1 LEADVREFFAHHP
14 VKQGAKQMEQ
24 HLERLRVAVACQE
37 RWNDLLRAP
46 QKHLVNQA
54 QLSAGDRPKTSS
66 GWSDRS
72 MIMSRIYTV
81 LAAVGFVCGIVPWV
95 HAQTTTDKVVV
106 SYPSKSITNFPILE
120 TARQKGFFQKE

>member
-81 LAAVGFVCGIVPWV
+81 LGAVGFVCGIVPWV
-95 HAQTTTDKVVV
+95 HAHPTAYKEVV
-106 SYPSKSITNFPILE
+106 SYPSKHITNFQMRKPD
-120 TARQKGFFQKE
+120 RQKGLFQK

>member
-1 LEADVREFFAHHP
+1 
-14 VKQGAKQMEQ
+14 
-24 HLERLRVAVACQE
+24 
-37 RWNDLLRAP
+37 
-46 QKHLVNQA
+46 
-54 QLSAGDRPKTSS
+54 
-66 GWSDRS
+66 

-120 TARQKGFFQKE
+120 TARQKGFFQKEALNVSAVYMRGGIDIKHCSPATPTSARAAPRRRRRLWPGRRSA